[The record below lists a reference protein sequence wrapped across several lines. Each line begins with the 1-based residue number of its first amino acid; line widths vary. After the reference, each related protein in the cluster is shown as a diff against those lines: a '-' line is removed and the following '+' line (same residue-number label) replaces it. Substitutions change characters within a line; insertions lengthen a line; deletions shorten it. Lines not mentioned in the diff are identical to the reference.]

1 MKEPMKSQD
10 IESND
15 FTIAHKA
22 LASVM
27 NCHCGF
33 ALQKPATRNELTV
46 HFFYSEDPLKPT
58 YVNTQEILRSIKTRN
73 G

>member
-1 MKEPMKSQD
+1 MKEPMESQD

-15 FTIAHKA
+15 FNIAHKA

-27 NCHCGF
+27 NCHGGF

-46 HFFYSEDPLKPT
+46 HF
-58 YVNTQEILRSIKTRN
+58 SIVRIRLSRLTVSRRKSLT
-73 G
+73 